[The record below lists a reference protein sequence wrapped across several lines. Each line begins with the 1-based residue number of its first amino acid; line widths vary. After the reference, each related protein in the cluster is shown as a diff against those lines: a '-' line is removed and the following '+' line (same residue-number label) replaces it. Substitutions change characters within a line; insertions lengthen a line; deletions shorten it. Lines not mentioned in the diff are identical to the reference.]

1 MALLIVFEGVEGSGK
16 TTQTQILCDKL
27 ESVNQRA
34 ITTREPGGTT
44 SGELIRNIILDQE
57 DLTPMSELYLFTA
70 ARSLLIEQLVIPQL
84 REEIHV
90 IMDRFIYSTMAYQ
103 SYGREIPLQTVKT
116 INEIASHQVVPDVI
130 VLLDIPPQ
138 KALSR
143 RPDPRDRFEREAL
156 DFHTKIRDGY
166 LAMAQENPRDWIVI
180 DADLKPDQIAE
191 IVWGKIQPLL
201 NI

>member
-57 DLTPMSELYLFTA
+57 DLTPMSELYLFNA

-130 VLLDIPPQ
+130 LLLDIPPQ

-166 LAMAQENPRDWIVI
+166 LAMAQENPQDWIVI

>member
-16 TTQTQILCDKL
+16 TTQTQILRDKL
-27 ESVNQRA
+27 ESVNQHA
-34 ITTREPGGTT
+34 ITTREPGGTA

-57 DLTPMSELYLFTA
+57 DLTPMSELYLFNA

-84 REEIHV
+84 RKEVHV

>member
-57 DLTPMSELYLFTA
+57 DLTPMSELYLFNA

-156 DFHTKIRDGY
+156 DFHTKIRNGY
-166 LAMAQENPRDWIVI
+166 LAMAQENPQDWIVI

>member
-57 DLTPMSELYLFTA
+57 DLTPMSELYLFNA

-116 INEIASHQVVPDVI
+116 INEIASHQVVPDVV

>member
-1 MALLIVFEGVEGSGK
+1 M
-16 TTQTQILCDKL
+16 
-27 ESVNQRA
+27 
-34 ITTREPGGTT
+34 
-44 SGELIRNIILDQE
+44 
-57 DLTPMSELYLFTA
+57 
-70 ARSLLIEQLVIPQL
+70 
-84 REEIHV
+84 

-116 INEIASHQVVPDVI
+116 INEIASHQVVPDVV

>member
-57 DLTPMSELYLFTA
+57 DLTPMSELYLFNA

-166 LAMAQENPRDWIVI
+166 LAMAQENPQDWIVI

>member
-57 DLTPMSELYLFTA
+57 DLTPMSELYLFNA

-90 IMDRFIYSTMAYQ
+90 VMDRFIYSTMAYQ

-166 LAMAQENPRDWIVI
+166 LAMAQENPQDWIVI

>member
-16 TTQTQILCDKL
+16 TTQTQILCNKL
-27 ESVNQRA
+27 ESVYQRA

-57 DLTPMSELYLFTA
+57 DLTPMSELYLFNA

-116 INEIASHQVVPDVI
+116 INDIASHQVVPDVI

-143 RPDPRDRFEREAL
+143 RPNPRDRFEREAL
-156 DFHTKIRDGY
+156 DFQTKIRDGY
-166 LAMAQENPRDWIVI
+166 LAMAHENPRDWIII
-180 DADLKPDQIAE
+180 DADLAPDQIAE

-201 NI
+201 NN

>member
-1 MALLIVFEGVEGSGK
+1 MALLFVFEGVEGSGK

-57 DLTPMSELYLFTA
+57 DLTPMSELYLFNA

>member
-16 TTQTQILCDKL
+16 TTQTQILRDKL
-27 ESVNQRA
+27 ESVNQHA
-34 ITTREPGGTT
+34 ITTREPGGTA

-57 DLTPMSELYLFTA
+57 DLTPMSELYLFNA

-84 REEIHV
+84 RKEVHV

-116 INEIASHQVVPDVI
+116 INEIASHQVVPDVV

>member
-57 DLTPMSELYLFTA
+57 DLTPMSELYLFNA

-191 IVWGKIQPLL
+191 MVWRKIQPLL

>member
-27 ESVNQRA
+27 ESVDQRA
-34 ITTREPGGTT
+34 ITTREPGGTA
-44 SGELIRNIILDQE
+44 SGELIRSIILDQE
-57 DLTPMSELYLFTA
+57 DLTPMSELYLFNA

-84 REEIHV
+84 RKEVHV

-116 INEIASHQVVPDVI
+116 INDIASHQVVPDVI

-143 RPDPRDRFEREAL
+143 RPNPRDRFEREAL
-156 DFHTKIRDGY
+156 DFHAKIRDGY
-166 LAMAQENPRDWIVI
+166 LAMAHENPRDWIII
-180 DADLKPDQIAE
+180 DADLAPDQIAE

-201 NI
+201 NN

>member
-57 DLTPMSELYLFTA
+57 DLTPMSELYLFNA

-90 IMDRFIYSTMAYQ
+90 IMDKFIYSTMAYQ

-166 LAMAQENPRDWIVI
+166 LAMAQENPQDWIVI

>member
-57 DLTPMSELYLFTA
+57 DLTPMSELYLFNA

-156 DFHTKIRDGY
+156 DFHTKIRNGY

>member
-57 DLTPMSELYLFTA
+57 DLTPMSELYLFNA

-156 DFHTKIRDGY
+156 DFHTKLRDGY
-166 LAMAQENPRDWIVI
+166 LAMAQENPQDWIVI

>member
-57 DLTPMSELYLFTA
+57 DLTPMSELYLFNA

>member
-27 ESVNQRA
+27 ESVDQRA
-34 ITTREPGGTT
+34 ITTREPGGTA
-44 SGELIRNIILDQE
+44 SGELIRSIILDQE
-57 DLTPMSELYLFTA
+57 DLTPMSELYLFNA

-84 REEIHV
+84 RKEVHV

-116 INEIASHQVVPDVI
+116 INDIASHQVVPDVI

-143 RPDPRDRFEREAL
+143 RPNPRDRFEREAL

-166 LAMAQENPRDWIVI
+166 LAMAHENPRDWIII
-180 DADLKPDQIAE
+180 DADLAPDQIAE

-201 NI
+201 NN

>member
-27 ESVNQRA
+27 ECVNQRA

-57 DLTPMSELYLFTA
+57 DLTPMSELYLFNA

>member
-57 DLTPMSELYLFTA
+57 DLTPMSELYLFNA

-103 SYGREIPLQTVKT
+103 SYGREIPLQTVMT

-166 LAMAQENPRDWIVI
+166 LAMAQENPQDWIVI